1 MHPPESRE
9 VSLLGRIIAGPL
21 PCARIDRPGNHL
33 VRSRSFR
40 HNPRSRE
47 RDPIR
52 YRAARL
58 IFLAASSLAAASCAA
73 GGSHGPVYSG
83 TIEAVEVDV
92 VPEVS
97 GRILVRQVD
106 QGDAV
111 EAGSPVAQVDPEP
124 YRITLAE
131 ATASLRSGRAKLTL
145 LTSGYR
151 REEVAAAGR
160 EVDEAEAQVA
170 QAEAR
175 ISRVEDLVRQQV
187 GTPDDLDVAR
197 RDLDVARARLWATKE
212 RHALLLGGYR
222 GEEIEQARAEVA
234 RLEALRDRAKLDLER
249 TTVRSPLKGT
259 VTEKLQ
265 EVGEYARPG
274 SPIVAVADLVNLY
287 TWVYVTQVELAGIRT
302 GDDVAVRI
310 DGAPGKEYPGKVI
323 YISKEAEFTPKNVQ
337 TVQDR
342 AQLVFGVKVAVTNND
357 GSLKVGIPA
366 DVVLKSPAGS

>member
-1 MHPPESRE
+1 M
-9 VSLLGRIIAGPL
+9 
-21 PCARIDRPGNHL
+21 
-33 VRSRSFR
+33 
-40 HNPRSRE
+40 
-47 RDPIR
+47 
-52 YRAARL
+52 
-58 IFLAASSLAAASCAA
+58 
-73 GGSHGPVYSG
+73 
-83 TIEAVEVDV
+83 DV

-111 EAGSPVAQVDPEP
+111 EAGSPVAQIDPEP

-131 ATASLRSGRAKLTL
+131 ATAALRSARAKLTL

-175 ISRVEDLVRQQV
+175 ISRVQDLVRQQV

-197 RDLDVARARLWATKE
+197 RDLDVTRARLSAAKE
-212 RHALLLGGYR
+212 RHALLLRGYR
-222 GEEIEQARAEVA
+222 GEEIEQGRAEVA
-234 RLEALRDRAKLDLER
+234 RLEALRDRAKLDLDR
-249 TTVRSPLKGT
+249 TIVRSPLRGT

-302 GDDVAVRI
+302 GDEVSVRI

-366 DVVLKSPAGS
+366 DVVLKSPAAS